1 MHFNQNKKKKPTE
14 AGLRRPGGGNIK
26 IHTEAERE
34 PKYKLYVPLEAT
46 GHNISFWQPPPAM
59 T

>member
-14 AGLRRPGGGNIK
+14 AGLRPGGGNIK

-34 PKYKLYVPLEAT
+34 PKYKL
-46 GHNISFWQPPPAM
+46 
-59 T
+59 